1 MSSVSKSRYWAGE
14 IYAEHMNDEIIN
26 KITNTHLKVFLSP
39 LHDRDVNPDGDQ
51 KKPHYHLLIQFDGP
65 TTFNNVQNIFN
76 NIVANGYVQAV
87 ASARGYFRYLC
98 HLDNP
103 EKAQYNPDE
112 IRRFNGADP
121 TELMSETDKIFIKFE
136 INKVINEK
144 NIIEYSDLCTF
155 CMQEGYLD
163 WYAIVVSST
172 MHFKALCDSKRYKE
186 EKALKK
192 ILHQNN

>member
-1 MSSVSKSRYWAGE
+1 MDSKKKYWAGE
-14 IYAEHMNDEIIN
+14 IYQEYMSDDLIQSM
-26 KITNTHLKVFLSP
+26 KDTHLKLFLSP
-39 LHDRDVNPDGDQ
+39 LHDRDFNKKGEP

-65 TTFNNVQNIFN
+65 TTYKNVCHIFKD
-76 NIVANGYVQAV
+76 IVANGYIEEV
-87 ASARGYFRYLC
+87 ASARGYYRYLC

-103 EKAQYNPDE
+103 EKAQYDTAD
-112 IRRFNGADP
+112 IQKFNGADP
-121 TELMSETDKIFIKFE
+121 TELMSETDKIFIKYE

-144 NIIEYSDLCTF
+144 NITEYSDLCTY

-163 WYAIVVSST
+163 WYAVVVTSS

-186 EKALKK
+186 EKVLKK